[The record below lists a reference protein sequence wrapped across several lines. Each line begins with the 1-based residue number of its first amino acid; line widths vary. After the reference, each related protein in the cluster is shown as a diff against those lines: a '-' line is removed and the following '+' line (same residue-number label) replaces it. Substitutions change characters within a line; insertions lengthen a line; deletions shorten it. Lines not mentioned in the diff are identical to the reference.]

1 MKCEMTSLEKPIC
14 YIVKK
19 AACAFAPQ
27 TNVRRKLSL
36 GCAKS
41 IMFADKPDNES
52 YMSQVNDKGNNFVKL
67 QMICQSAPLPL

>member
-41 IMFADKPDNES
+41 IMFPDKPDNES
-52 YMSQVNDKGNNFVKL
+52 
-67 QMICQSAPLPL
+67 

>member
-19 AACAFAPQ
+19 AASVFVPQ

-41 IMFADKPDNES
+41 IMFPDKPDNES
-52 YMSQVNDKGNNFVKL
+52 
-67 QMICQSAPLPL
+67 